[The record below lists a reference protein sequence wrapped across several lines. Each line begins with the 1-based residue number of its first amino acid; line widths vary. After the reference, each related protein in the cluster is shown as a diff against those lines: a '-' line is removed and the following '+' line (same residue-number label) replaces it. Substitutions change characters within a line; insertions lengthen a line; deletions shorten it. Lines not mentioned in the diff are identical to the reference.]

1 MACAEREAVV
11 DLSTIFSRYN
21 FFQQVRLMLRRLKER
36 PESNGTKSL
45 TSDISFVSP
54 LSLDAPAG
62 EVGQIIR
69 TEEGVWQVEVL
80 MYGMTGALGA
90 LPTTYTEWMLERY
103 YRYGDKTAKAFI
115 DIFNNRLHALRYLA
129 WLKYHYYASYE
140 LNSQRPLSEA
150 LLGLAGVMQ
159 SAPALQNEAFAGLFM
174 HPVRSALNLETWLEN
189 LFSVPARVRSFTGG
203 WLKVPSEQCCHL
215 GHVRLT
221 LGQAPMLGQMRRDRA
236 SGFTV
241 ELGPLPLSHA
251 PQYLPGGKFYADLLK
266 RIREY
271 VGPGL
276 AFSVEIITKHDRHGV
291 PGGCLGVDLCLGQPG
306 PGFHRV
312 YLPLCREQE

>member
-1 MACAEREAVV
+1 M
-11 DLSTIFSRYN
+11 DLSTVFSRYN
-21 FFQQVRLMLRRLKER
+21 FFQQIRLMLRRVQGQSDNRGMAE
-36 PESNGTKSL
+36 L
-45 TSDISFVSP
+45 TGVISFVSP
-54 LSLDAPAG
+54 LSLDAPKG
-62 EVGQIIR
+62 EIGQIVR
-69 TEEGVWQVEVL
+69 TEEGLWQVEVL
-80 MYGMTGALGA
+80 THGMTGALGA

-140 LNSQRPLSEA
+140 VSRQRPLSEA
-150 LLGLAGVMQ
+150 LLGLAGVIQ
-159 SAPALQNEAFAGLFM
+159 SVPALQNESFAGLFM
-174 HPVRSALNLETWLEN
+174 HPVRSALNLESWLEN

-215 GHVRLT
+215 GHVRLP
-221 LGQAPMLGQMRRDRA
+221 LGEAPMLGRVRRDRA
-236 SGFTV
+236 SGFAV

-251 PQYLPGGKFYADLLK
+251 PQYLPGGKFYISLSE

-276 AFSVEIITKHDRHGV
+276 AFSVELITKNDRYDA
-291 PGGCLGVDLCLGQPG
+291 PGQGCIGVDLCLGQPTS
-306 PGFHRV
+306 GFHRICLPV
-312 YLPLCREQE
+312 YREQE

>member
-1 MACAEREAVV
+1 MACPEREAGV
-11 DLSTIFSRYN
+11 DLSAIFSRYN
-21 FFQQVRLMLRRLKER
+21 FFQQVRLMLRSLKGR
-36 PESNGTKSL
+36 SDSCGTKAL
-45 TSDISFVSP
+45 TRDISFVSP

-62 EVGQIIR
+62 EVGQITR
-69 TEEGVWQVEVL
+69 TEDGLWQVEVL
-80 MYGMTGALGA
+80 THGMTGALGA

-103 YRYGDKTAKAFI
+103 YRYGDKTAKAFV

-159 SAPALQNEAFAGLFM
+159 SVPALQNESFAGLFM
-174 HPVRSALNLETWLEN
+174 HPVRSALNLETWLKN
-189 LFSVPARVRSFTGG
+189 LLSVPVRVRSFTGG
-203 WLKVPSEQCCHL
+203 WLKIPSEQCCQL

-221 LGQAPMLGQMRRDRA
+221 LEQAPMLGRMRRDRA

-251 PQYLPGGKFYADLLK
+251 PQYLPGGKFYVGLSK

-276 AFSVEIITKHDRHGV
+276 AFSVELITKHDRYGV
-291 PGGCLGVDLCLGQPG
+291 SGGCLGVDLCLGQPR

-312 YLPLCREQE
+312 CLPVCSEQE

>member
-1 MACAEREAVV
+1 M
-11 DLSTIFSRYN
+11 DLTTVFSRYN
-21 FFQQVRLMLRRLKER
+21 FFQQVRLMLRRLQGR
-36 PESNGTKSL
+36 SDNPGTTSL
-45 TSDISFVSP
+45 TEAISFVSP

-69 TEEGVWQVEVL
+69 TEEGLWQVEVL
-80 MYGMTGALGA
+80 THGMTGALGA
-90 LPTTYTEWMLERY
+90 LPTAYTEWMLERY
-103 YRYGDKTAKAFI
+103 YRYGDKTAKAFV

-140 LNSQRPLSEA
+140 VSRQCPISEA
-150 LLGLAGVMQ
+150 LLGLAGVLQ
-159 SAPALQNEAFAGLFM
+159 SAPSLQNESFAGLFM
-174 HPVRSALNLETWLEN
+174 HPVRSALNLESWLEN

-203 WLKVPSEQCCHL
+203 WLRVPSEQCCHL
-215 GHVRLT
+215 GYARLT
-221 LGQAPMLGQMRRDRA
+221 LGQAPMLGRVRRDRA

-251 PQYLPGGKFYADLLK
+251 PQYLPGGKFYVSLSE

-276 AFSVEIITKHDRHGV
+276 SFSVELITKHDRYGV
-291 PGGCLGVDLCLGQPG
+291 PGQGCVGVDLCLGQPG

-312 YLPLCREQE
+312 CLPVYREQE